1 MTQIRAFGVGQTAKV
16 VAVIYLFLGL
26 IGAVV
31 FIPLMMMM
39 NAWMGMEGAGGAGG
53 TGISVLMLIL
63 FPIGYAIAAWIATA
77 IACLVYNFAAS
88 KVGGVAIDL
97 EG

>member
-1 MTQIRAFGVGQTAKV
+1 MTQVKAFGVGQTAKV
-16 VAVIYLFLGL
+16 VGVIYLFLGL

-39 NAWMGMEGAGGAGG
+39 NAWMDGGAGM
-53 TGISVLMLIL
+53 GINALMLIL
-63 FPIGYAIAAWIATA
+63 FPIGYAVAAWIATA
-77 IACLVYNFAAS
+77 IVCLIYNFVAS